1 MSKDKNKNIFSRLQK
16 NLSSAFLILL
26 SLALYCGLFLLSL
39 DLFYK
44 DRYFPTTVVAGFDV
58 SGKNRQEVRNV
69 LYPRLA
75 DYNNGLKFTYQDIT
89 KEVKP
94 EDIGIQID
102 IEKTLDTAYV
112 IGRESFTVDS
122 ILERFSLMFRDI
134 NVELVYQVDEEVFN
148 NYIEQE
154 LAFGSSSQDMSLTF
168 DGHNFN
174 IEAGQPGRGVNRKYL
189 LATLNHQVKNFSLES
204 LSVPTNIVYSRVN
217 RDELSRARLETKSI
231 IAAPFNLQFED
242 KNWEISI
249 EDLVG
254 WVEFSV
260 IDSETLVTG
269 NYLDKDN
276 FDLDNFILASLGRE
290 EWVSNK
296 YDKIL
301 TASLKRELVG
311 QRLQEIAEEV
321 DIKAQ
326 NARLQMVDGQL
337 TVTKSSEKGRELL
350 IDGNFEVL
358 KKQAKT
364 NNRQA
369 TLLTRVTGAEVT
381 ADNINELGIKELLAT
396 GESNF
401 SGSPSNRK
409 HNIRVASEK
418 LNGILVKPQETY
430 SLVANLGEVNAE
442 AGYLP
447 ELVIKENKTI
457 PEYGGGLCQIATTNF
472 RAAVKT
478 GLKITERQSHSY
490 AVTYYDPQGTDA
502 AVYIPHPDVRFINDT
517 PAYILIQTRISG
529 NKLYFEFY
537 GTNDGREVELIGPT
551 YWDRQGDGS
560 FKAKWTQVVKRD
572 GQEIRKQSF
581 VSYYDNPDKYH

>member
-296 YDKIL
+296 YDKTL

-457 PEYGGGLCQIATTNF
+457 PEYGCGLCQIATTNF